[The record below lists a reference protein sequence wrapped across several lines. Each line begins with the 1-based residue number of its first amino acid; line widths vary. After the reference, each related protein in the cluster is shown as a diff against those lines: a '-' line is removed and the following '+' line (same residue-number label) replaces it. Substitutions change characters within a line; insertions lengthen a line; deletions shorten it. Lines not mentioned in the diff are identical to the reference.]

1 MAGRF
6 TSFRRILGFPP
17 VVLLLMFVQYP
28 VDARFGS
35 DIFAS
40 IGKNGNDLAGWQALK
55 FGASGRFQDSL
66 AFFFG
71 EFMRWGGS
79 TGIGTLIFLGCSVLT
94 PAFHCSHT
102 QAQFFARKFQSGAF
116 LAGFV
121 NQLYGFGA
129 IKGADQASSP
139 SPQIA
144 RAFRR
149 KVSSAAV
156 SARADSFRRN
166 SFSSSLLRFFSVFS
180 SCCSAADC
188 FATPPF
194 A

>member
-40 IGKNGNDLAGWQALK
+40 VSKDGNDLAGRQTLK
-55 FGASGRFQDSL
+55 FGASGGFQDSL

-71 EFMRWGGS
+71 EFVRRSCS
-79 TGIGTLIFLGCSVLT
+79 TCMGPLIFLWGSVLT
-94 PAFHCSHT
+94 PAFNGSHT
-102 QAQFFARKFQSGAF
+102 QAQFFARRFLSGTF
-116 LAGFV
+116 LAGFI

-129 IKGADQASSP
+129 IQGAD
-139 SPQIA
+139 
-144 RAFRR
+144 
-149 KVSSAAV
+149 
-156 SARADSFRRN
+156 
-166 SFSSSLLRFFSVFS
+166 
-180 SCCSAADC
+180 
-188 FATPPF
+188 
-194 A
+194 

>member
-6 TSFRRILGFPP
+6 ASFRRILGFPP

-102 QAQFFARKFQSGAF
+102 QAQFFAGGFSSDTL

-129 IKGADQASSP
+129 IQGAD
-139 SPQIA
+139 
-144 RAFRR
+144 
-149 KVSSAAV
+149 
-156 SARADSFRRN
+156 
-166 SFSSSLLRFFSVFS
+166 
-180 SCCSAADC
+180 
-188 FATPPF
+188 
-194 A
+194 

>member
-1 MAGRF
+1 
-6 TSFRRILGFPP
+6 
-17 VVLLLMFVQYP
+17 
-28 VDARFGS
+28 
-35 DIFAS
+35 
-40 IGKNGNDLAGWQALK
+40 
-55 FGASGRFQDSL
+55 
-66 AFFFG
+66 
-71 EFMRWGGS
+71 MRWGGATS
-79 TGIGTLIFLGCSVLT
+79 IGTLIFLGGSVLT

-102 QAQFFARKFQSGAF
+102 QAQFLTSEFSSGTL

-129 IKGADQASSP
+129 IQGADQASSP

-156 SARADSFRRN
+156 SARADSFRRS

-194 A
+194 AWRQASRHASIGSAKRPLLRQY

>member
-55 FGASGRFQDSL
+55 FGASGGFQDSL

-71 EFMRWGGS
+71 EFMRRGGS
-79 TGIGTLIFLGCSVLT
+79 TGMGPLIFLGSSILT

-102 QAQFFARKFQSGAF
+102 QAQFFARRFLSGTF
-116 LAGFV
+116 LAGFI

-129 IKGADQASSP
+129 IQGAD
-139 SPQIA
+139 
-144 RAFRR
+144 
-149 KVSSAAV
+149 
-156 SARADSFRRN
+156 
-166 SFSSSLLRFFSVFS
+166 
-180 SCCSAADC
+180 
-188 FATPPF
+188 
-194 A
+194 